1 MVEKEKAELLA
12 EPPKTPRTELKDKE
26 NQEVA
31 EVISQHVDIFTRPRK
46 VSN

>member
-1 MVEKEKAELLA
+1 MVEKEKAELIA
-12 EPPKTPRTELKDKE
+12 EPPKTQRTELKDKE